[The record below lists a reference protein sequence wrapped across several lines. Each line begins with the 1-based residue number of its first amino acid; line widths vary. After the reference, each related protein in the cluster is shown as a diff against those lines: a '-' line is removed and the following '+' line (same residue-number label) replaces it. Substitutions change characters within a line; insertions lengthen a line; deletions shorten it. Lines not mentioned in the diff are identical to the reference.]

1 MKKIYSTITNR
12 EKLARAMIED
22 WDERQLFR
30 YAKFNLID
38 ELSELSEKQFSYQFK
53 KFFQLE
59 EYQSKDFINYNKKTD
74 QL

>member
-1 MKKIYSTITNR
+1 MKKNYSTIINR
-12 EKLARAMIED
+12 EKLARSMIES
-22 WDERQLFR
+22 WDEQQLFR
-30 YAKFNLID
+30 YAKFKLID
-38 ELSELSEKQFSYQFK
+38 ELSLLSEKQFAYQFK